1 MNAGGVHDQCESD
14 GGATAPPWRPG
25 AEHVGNLSPGGGYPP
40 ERGANPA
47 YARLLMGAAESSGG
61 QFSAA
66 PGAGPASYQLVGGV
80 TASQGQD
87 G

>member
-1 MNAGGVHDQCESD
+1 MINASRTGGLRFTSGVRVRSTWAIYRRVGAILPKGGLIPPTLGSR
-14 GGATAPPWRPG
+14 GGA
-25 AEHVGNLSPGGGYPP
+25 E
-40 ERGANPA
+40 
-47 YARLLMGAAESSGG
+47 ESSGG

-80 TASQGQD
+80 TASQGED